1 MQETVLISL
10 PITELQTV
18 IIDCVNA
25 CLKSN
30 KLHRLNDSQEAQ
42 SNLITI
48 DQAAELLQLAKPTI
62 YSKHSK
68 GEIPGIC
75 KVGKKLFFE
84 KDVLIQWIKESRK
97 FSDIELEE
105 KADTI
110 LCNTK
115 KGLNN
120 E

>member
-1 MQETVLISL
+1 MNNPFELIESRLRNIESL
-10 PITELQTV
+10 ILDIKHKPLQ
-18 IIDCVNA
+18 A
-25 CLKSN
+25 A
-30 KLHRLNDSQEAQ
+30 QEAQ